1 MERQS
6 LANLHILGSKMGDCA
21 MTARYRLSDY
31 KEGDSKLGTAKYRC
45 GEAMGEEG
53 GYVTACLRLVAL
65 FTT

>member
-1 MERQS
+1 
-6 LANLHILGSKMGDCA
+6 MGDCA